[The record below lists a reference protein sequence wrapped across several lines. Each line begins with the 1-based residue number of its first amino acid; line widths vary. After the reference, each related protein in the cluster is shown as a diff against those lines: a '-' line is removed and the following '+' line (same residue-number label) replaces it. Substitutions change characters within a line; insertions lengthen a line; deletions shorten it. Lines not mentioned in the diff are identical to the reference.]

1 MTTTMPINFHVERA
15 DLHFEAGFS
24 EPEFTLFRDTAGLLS
39 QLFKRLE
46 PHGARLSEIRTERG
60 AGSAADFHV
69 LCYLFNFLMT
79 IRIRVDRIEVICSE
93 FNRDHAEKFSA
104 AIVDTLGAVR
114 SFRPE
119 LSLRAYTLVI
129 GLHGTLDG
137 NSTEHF
143 LSRFAAN
150 IPSGLG
156 PSVGSGT
163 VMYFGPEHE
172 RQMCALTVDRSAVV
186 QDALFVRTH
195 VVWDAK
201 RVESQDLP
209 KTADAF
215 VKQALTAMG
224 LQLPQ

>member
-1 MTTTMPINFHVERA
+1 MTKTMPLDFHVARA

-24 EPEFTLFRDTAGLLS
+24 EPEFALFREPAELLR
-39 QLFKRLE
+39 QLFKSLE
-46 PHGARLSEIRTERG
+46 PHGARLSELRIERG
-60 AGSAADFHV
+60 AGSAADYHV

-79 IRIRVDRIEVICSE
+79 IRIRLDRIEVFCSE
-93 FNRDHAEKFSA
+93 FPREHAEKYSA

-114 SFRPE
+114 SFRSE
-119 LSLRAYTLVI
+119 LSLRAYALVI

-137 NSTEHF
+137 ISTEQF
-143 LSRFAAN
+143 LSRYTVN
-150 IPSGLG
+150 IPSDLG
-156 PSVGSGT
+156 PSVGSGM
-163 VMYFGPEHE
+163 VMYFGPERE

-201 RVESQDLP
+201 KVESHDLP

-215 VKQALTAMG
+215 VTQALTAIG
-224 LQLPQ
+224 LRLTQ